1 MSVYIFFAF
10 HRCCN
15 TAAGEK
21 KTQRRTLHPSKRRKD
36 GWTEDEALELYKYYV
51 GGALNSLQLLS
62 AGHYRYRSSFPF
74 SVWFRSLPF
83 IPIGTCY
90 LAPHPTSFCLILL
103 LFFFWPCAS
112 STSDLRR
119 LQPQKPRAVSFYNLQ
134 RCTEKEREREW
145 KMKYATQP
153 VA

>member
-1 MSVYIFFAF
+1 MLD
-10 HRCCN
+10 
-15 TAAGEK
+15 TTG
-21 KTQRRTLHPSKRRKD
+21 
-36 GWTEDEALELYKYYV
+36 
-51 GGALNSLQLLS
+51 
-62 AGHYRYRSSFPF
+62 SSFPF

-134 RCTEKEREREW
+134 RCTEKERERERMENEVRHAASSLDIGEFHTCER
-145 KMKYATQP
+145 KSSSATLIMHTAHGGGNWRTARRLP
-153 VA
+153 TGSVVPCCRPPPPLSSLKLYTPLDR